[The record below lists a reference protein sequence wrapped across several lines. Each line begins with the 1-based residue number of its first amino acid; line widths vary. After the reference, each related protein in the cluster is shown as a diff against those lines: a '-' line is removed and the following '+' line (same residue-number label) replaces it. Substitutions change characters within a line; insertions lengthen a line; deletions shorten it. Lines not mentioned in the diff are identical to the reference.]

1 MNADSLLII
10 TSAPRNSFQDVMKAN
25 SATVTIAGT
34 TDGRKTRD
42 RTWNALPPSMTA
54 ASSSS
59 RGTASKLLRMT
70 YRLNGSWIVVWT
82 MASPSIVLVSFSCAN
97 IRNIG
102 VSSAWYGMISASSR
116 KTNSDSLPGIGKRAS
131 A

>member
-1 MNADSLLII
+1 
-10 TSAPRNSFQDVMKAN
+10 
-25 SATVTIAGT
+25 
-34 TDGRKTRD
+34 
-42 RTWNALPPSMTA
+42 MTA

-70 YRLNGSWIVVWT
+70 YRLNGSW
-82 MASPSIVLVSFSCAN
+82 MAVCTIARPTSVLVSFNWAN

-116 KTNSDSLPGIGKRAS
+116 KTNSASLRRDREAGQRVRRPGRSARA
-131 A
+131 